1 MMADGELASVGARP
15 RATLRYRVEGM
26 DCPSCASKIETAVG
40 RVAGAEDIRVNYGT
54 QVLAF
59 CLDEAATPRTTVE
72 DQVRKLGY
80 GIAPVEALRV
90 EACDAGATVLVTLN
104 ALRLL
109 SYRFRGVTA

>member
-1 MMADGELASVGARP
+1 MMADGELASVGAKP
-15 RATLRYRVEGM
+15 RATRRYRVEGM

-59 CLDEAATPRTTVE
+59 RLDEAATPRTTVE

-80 GIAPVEALRV
+80 GIAPVEACGSKRV
-90 EACDAGATVLVTLN
+90 TQAPP
-104 ALRLL
+104 
-109 SYRFRGVTA
+109 SW